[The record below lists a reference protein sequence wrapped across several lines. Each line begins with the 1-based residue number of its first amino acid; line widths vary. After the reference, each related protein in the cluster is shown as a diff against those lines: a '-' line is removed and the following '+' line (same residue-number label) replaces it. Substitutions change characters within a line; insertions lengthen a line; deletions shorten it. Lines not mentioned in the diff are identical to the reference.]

1 MSPMRR
7 GTWFC
12 AFAGGRC
19 WFFLYLFPGQ
29 LWAPSS
35 GLEHI
40 LWMMWMIQILIS
52 TRPCSCATT
61 LDWWFSQ
68 ISLKAC
74 KVVRLVVFNL
84 IAVGEERLSKHWNVE
99 NGSRV
104 NPGERL
110 GAIGI
115 EEVRRHPWFDS
126 LNWPGRA
133 NSSCWFWKWW
143 TWIRLYA
150 YFNFS
155 SGQAKLFACNDVE
168 CNINS
173 GIHCCSLRFKKA
185 TFDSTFYSGHKV
197 SNNLSSDLTFSLVY
211 DIRQDLWGHP
221 SVSHWGSRI
230 DGKDDQRRRRTDRTV
245 DRLLVLIFSF
255 LTCLNMI
262 SNNLLIVCLKS
273 CLDTYVH
280 DHDRDLDKMSE
291 HDLDQPSQ
299 DGRVG
304 KGEDVRIQQ
313 RPGQFQ
319 KL

>member
-1 MSPMRR
+1 
-7 GTWFC
+7 
-12 AFAGGRC
+12 
-19 WFFLYLFPGQ
+19 
-29 LWAPSS
+29 
-35 GLEHI
+35 
-40 LWMMWMIQILIS
+40 MMWMIQILIF

-197 SNNLSSDLTFSLVY
+197 SNNLSSDSTFSLWHLSGLVRTP
-211 DIRQDLWGHP
+211 ICSTLRTKNW
-221 SVSHWGSRI
+221 W
-230 DGKDDQRRRRTDRTV
+230 KRRPKKTKNR
-245 DRLLVLIFSF
+245 
-255 LTCLNMI
+255 
-262 SNNLLIVCLKS
+262 
-273 CLDTYVH
+273 
-280 DHDRDLDKMSE
+280 
-291 HDLDQPSQ
+291 Q
-299 DGRVG
+299 DGRPT
-304 KGEDVRIQQ
+304 
-313 RPGQFQ
+313 PGINLQLSHLSQHDLEQPSYRVFE
-319 KL
+319 KLSWHLCT